1 LESAGRTLVCSVL
14 FLDIA
19 DYSQRPVA
27 EQLQLKQA
35 FNQALAAALEQVAP
49 RDRIILDTGDG
60 AAVTF
65 MGDPEDALFAA
76 MAMRDL
82 AASVPVRLGV
92 NLGPVRLV
100 KDLNGQ
106 MNIIGDGIN
115 VAQRVMSFSRPGQ
128 LLVSRSFYEVVS
140 CLSRDYA
147 TLFRHEGSRTDKHVR
162 AHEVYAVVGATP
174 APKRLDQ
181 VEAIAQS
188 TPPGAAGWLTGSG
201 PLGLRRSALLAAP
214 LAFLLIVAGGVA
226 ARAMMPDE
234 PSTKGAPALGAVA
247 AQSEPAAWVMRAAP
261 TQSGARAP
269 TVPVAT
275 PAAGHS
281 PPPSS
286 GTGPKDRLPC
296 RDRPSARRTA
306 PRGARAACNPAPRL
320 DTRGPCRAP
329 RFERLLRDR
338 QSPVPRDRAVDVAP
352 RALAWSRAWTAR
364 PRPPP
369 ASGNCWEPR
378 PAGPAVTPRPRGH
391 QLARAKRHRMG
402 LPWPSFNRG
411 REGYGLR
418 YFP

>member
-1 LESAGRTLVCSVL
+1 MESTGRTLVCSVL
-14 FLDIA
+14 FLDLVE
-19 DYSQRPVA
+19 YTKKPVS
-27 EQLQLKQA
+27 EQLQIKQE
-35 FNQALAAALEQVAP
+35 FNRILTRALEHVPP

-76 MAMRDL
+76 MAMRDGAGAL
-82 AASVPVRLGV
+82 AVRCGV

-147 TLFRHEGSRTDKHVR
+147 NLFRHEGSRTDKHVR

-214 LAFLLIVAGGVA
+214 LAFLLIIAGG
-226 ARAMMPDE
+226 
-234 PSTKGAPALGAVA
+234 
-247 AQSEPAAWVMRAAP
+247 
-261 TQSGARAP
+261 
-269 TVPVAT
+269 
-275 PAAGHS
+275 
-281 PPPSS
+281 
-286 GTGPKDRLPC
+286 
-296 RDRPSARRTA
+296 
-306 PRGARAACNPAPRL
+306 
-320 DTRGPCRAP
+320 
-329 RFERLLRDR
+329 
-338 QSPVPRDRAVDVAP
+338 
-352 RALAWSRAWTAR
+352 
-364 PRPPP
+364 
-369 ASGNCWEPR
+369 
-378 PAGPAVTPRPRGH
+378 
-391 QLARAKRHRMG
+391 
-402 LPWPSFNRG
+402 
-411 REGYGLR
+411 
-418 YFP
+418 

>member
-1 LESAGRTLVCSVL
+1 MESAGRTLVCSVL

-60 AAVTF
+60 AAITF

-76 MAMRDL
+76 MGMRDL

-100 KDLNGQ
+100 KDLNSQ

-147 TLFRHEGSRTDKHVR
+147 SLFRHEGSRTDKHVR

-181 VEAIAQS
+181 VEASAE
-188 TPPGAAGWLTGSG
+188 TNAPGAVGWLKGSG
-201 PLGLRRSALLAAP
+201 PLGLRHSALLAAP
-214 LAFLLIVAGGVA
+214 LVFLLIIAGGVG
-226 ARAMMPDE
+226 ARAMIPAE
-234 PSTKGAPALGAVA
+234 PLARPEPVKPVVKPLA
-247 AQSEPAAWVMRAAP
+247 A
-261 TQSGARAP
+261 
-269 TVPVAT
+269 TVTPPGVAT
-275 PAAGHS
+275 PAGGGGAA
-281 PPPSS
+281 PAAPEEP
-286 GTGPKDRLPC
+286 R
-296 RDRPSARRTA
+296 ARKLV
-306 PRGARAACNPAPRL
+306 ARAEKSLENPVAERPAAAPKAPARL
-320 DTRGPCRAP
+320 EIA
-329 RFERLLRDR
+329 
-338 QSPVPRDRAVDVAP
+338 VAP
-352 RALAWSRAWTAR
+352 WGDVLVDGKKRGRTPPLLVIDVPAGAHTIEIRNATSPAHTAR
-364 PRPPP
+364 VEVKPGETLRI
-369 ASGNCWEPR
+369 
-378 PAGPAVTPRPRGH
+378 
-391 QLARAKRHRMG
+391 QHR
-402 LPWPSFNRG
+402 FR
-411 REGYGLR
+411 
-418 YFP
+418 

>member
-35 FNQALAAALEQVAP
+35 FNQALAAALEQVAA

-60 AAVTF
+60 AAITF

-100 KDLNGQ
+100 KDLNSQ

-147 TLFRHEGSRTDKHVR
+147 SLFRHEGSRTDKHVR

-181 VEAIAQS
+181 VEASAE
-188 TPPGAAGWLTGSG
+188 TNAPGAVGWLKGTG
-201 PLGLRRSALLAAP
+201 PFGLRHSALLAAP
-214 LAFLLIVAGGVA
+214 LLFLLIIAGGV
-226 ARAMMPDE
+226 
-234 PSTKGAPALGAVA
+234 
-247 AQSEPAAWVMRAAP
+247 
-261 TQSGARAP
+261 GARAVMP
-269 TVPVAT
+269 EPVVAKPAPAKPVVKPLATPVEPPVAAPAGGGAAAPEEQRQKKLLARVEKT
-275 PAAGHS
+275 PESPAVEKPAAAA
-281 PPPSS
+281 PK
-286 GTGPKDRLPC
+286 GPGRLEI
-296 RDRPSARRTA
+296 A
-306 PRGARAACNPAPRL
+306 
-320 DTRGPCRAP
+320 
-329 RFERLLRDR
+329 
-338 QSPVPRDRAVDVAP
+338 VAP
-352 RALAWSRAWTAR
+352 WGDVLVDGKKRGRTPPLLVIDVPAGAHTIEIRNATSPAHTAR
-364 PRPPP
+364 VEVKPGETIRI
-369 ASGNCWEPR
+369 
-378 PAGPAVTPRPRGH
+378 
-391 QLARAKRHRMG
+391 QHR
-402 LPWPSFNRG
+402 FR
-411 REGYGLR
+411 
-418 YFP
+418 